1 MFVSLKHTYISVAA
15 DGTASYGGNQMR
27 SANGTERAVGCGLI
41 AGLDLL
47 LYLSRY
53 HLQDTPDAA
62 PLPFDGE
69 AIPDE
74 RYWALVSSLRKKY
87 LPLIPRHGINGLFL
101 ALGLNAWFLKHR
113 FPFRAFWAVP
123 YPRLWNS
130 IRDMLERDLPV
141 VISVGPN
148 LPLIWQR
155 HKLRFY
161 IKTPSGSYLPGPQ
174 TLAHYVTVTGMD
186 EEWLRVS
193 SWGRM
198 YYINCREYLL
208 YVKEHSAKL
217 VSNIL
222 VIRKKGHGE

>member
-1 MFVSLKHTYISVAA
+1 MFVSLKHPYISVAA

-113 FPFRAFWAVP
+113 FPFRAGAGTHHRTVFLHLHEAVP
-123 YPRLWNS
+123 NGLRRS
-130 IRDMLERDLPV
+130 ER
-141 VISVGPN
+141 IE
-148 LPLIWQR
+148 I
-155 HKLRFY
+155 F
-161 IKTPSGSYLPGPQ
+161 
-174 TLAHYVTVTGMD
+174 
-186 EEWLRVS
+186 
-193 SWGRM
+193 
-198 YYINCREYLL
+198 CR
-208 YVKEHSAKL
+208 
-217 VSNIL
+217 
-222 VIRKKGHGE
+222 

>member
-1 MFVSLKHTYISVAA
+1 
-15 DGTASYGGNQMR
+15 
-27 SANGTERAVGCGLI
+27 
-41 AGLDLL
+41 
-47 LYLSRY
+47 
-53 HLQDTPDAA
+53 
-62 PLPFDGE
+62 
-69 AIPDE
+69 
-74 RYWALVSSLRKKY
+74 
-87 LPLIPRHGINGLFL
+87 
-101 ALGLNAWFLKHR
+101 
-113 FPFRAFWAVP
+113 
-123 YPRLWNS
+123 
-130 IRDMLERDLPV
+130 MLERDLPV

-198 YYINCREYLL
+198 YYINRREYLL